1 MVREGRTVNRYSSI
15 PDVSMQRHAAG
26 GGHASLFAC
35 MRCGKNKPQQ
45 GRKLQRVQGLRTWVC
60 AGCAK

>member
-1 MVREGRTVNRYSSI
+1 MNRYSSI
-15 PDVSMQRHAAG
+15 PDVSMQRNTAG
-26 GGHASLFAC
+26 SGHASLFQC
-35 MRCGKNKPQQ
+35 MRCAKPKPQT